1 LYKHGVYYDENDTPI
16 TLPRKSGTLQVVVG
30 TAPVNLTASPNVNEP
45 VLLLNFG
52 EAVKKLGY
60 SDDFK
65 KFSLCQAMDATFK
78 VFNVAPV
85 VMINVLDPSK
95 HKVAVPSKAVDVVTL
110 EVIEP
115 VEGVI
120 LSSLVVKNDT
130 GATTYDVDA
139 DYTAEFNTLG
149 QLVIKVDSE
158 GAAAAATEL
167 SIEYDKL
174 DPSKVTEDDVIGAYT
189 ALGNK
194 YTGIQCI
201 KEIYPRLGLV
211 SAILLAPGYTHL
223 PKVARALEVASKK
236 INGSF
241 NAVVLN
247 DLDATEKDYTKVPA
261 WKNENGYTQKGSIAL
276 YPKLKIGSTIYA
288 YSALLAAMM
297 QAMDV
302 ESKGVPNE
310 SPSNKALPVTAT
322 VFEDGIELFLDQE
335 QANLLNG
342 HGIVTAINMA
352 GWRVW
357 GNNTAAYPSITDP
370 KERFISTRRMF
381 NYVGNN
387 FVLSYFSK
395 VDKIGDYR
403 LIESVVDSENM
414 VLNSL
419 MSQNKIAAGRIIFN
433 IEDNPV
439 TQILDGTIKFITMLS
454 VGSPA
459 KEIIN
464 TLEFDP
470 VGLMNSLGG
479 N

>member
-1 LYKHGVYYDENDTPI
+1 
-16 TLPRKSGTLQVVVG
+16 
-30 TAPVNLTASPNVNEP
+30 
-45 VLLLNFG
+45 
-52 EAVKKLGY
+52 
-60 SDDFK
+60 
-65 KFSLCQAMDATFK
+65 
-78 VFNVAPV
+78 
-85 VMINVLDPSK
+85 
-95 HKVAVPSKAVDVVTL
+95 
-110 EVIEP
+110 
-115 VEGVI
+115 
-120 LSSLVVKNDT
+120 
-130 GATTYDVDA
+130 
-139 DYTAEFNTLG
+139 
-149 QLVIKVDSE
+149 
-158 GAAAAATEL
+158 
-167 SIEYDKL
+167 
-174 DPSKVTEDDVIGAYT
+174 
-189 ALGNK
+189 
-194 YTGIQCI
+194 
-201 KEIYPRLGLV
+201 
-211 SAILLAPGYTHL
+211 
-223 PKVARALEVASKK
+223 
-236 INGSF
+236 
-241 NAVVLN
+241 
-247 DLDATEKDYTKVPA
+247 
-261 WKNENGYTQKGSIAL
+261 
-276 YPKLKIGSTIYA
+276 
-288 YSALLAAMM
+288 LLAAMM